1 LRVRKIEIARWRNFE
16 NVSISLA
23 DNTSLVC
30 LVGSNGTGKTH
41 ILELIS
47 ACAHHIGLSAGI
59 NIPRGNP
66 FEDTDHD
73 FSLEVFL
80 ARGVS
85 TALDATFGEAA
96 DHVAWDRTLRVTS
109 RRLANESHS
118 TATVSAGGITD
129 PGRSQRFARLAVERL
144 GQSRDV
150 HLVTLD
156 ADRAYPKKDLP
167 AHEMAQAFE
176 TQWEDWSFTK
186 GRSFMPSRALYD
198 EWIKYCLAKENK
210 AANKFYQEARRAA
223 EENRAAPGFTD
234 AFATYRESLREVM
247 PHLLFAGADQEKKT
261 ILFDTSG
268 MELRFDQL
276 SGGEREIAFL
286 TGQIDRFGLKNGI
299 FLLDEP
305 ELHLNPDLVRSWVT
319 YLSSTVQTGQVW
331 LATHSLEAVEAAGQ
345 SATILLERNSET
357 KKVDKVSS
365 LTEHPVLSAL
375 SRAVGT
381 PAFSITALRF
391 VFIEGE
397 EAIGERERYRRI
409 CATGPDT
416 RFIECGDC
424 KEVERRVNSIR
435 AVSRAATQPIRIT
448 GVIDRDWR
456 GDAELRTFKDQVGV
470 LVLRVHEIENFFLHP
485 GTVNG
490 LAVQNGLTNF
500 NYEERLVAACD
511 ARAGGWI
518 IQSTLSRA
526 DAIEFSQLPAECR
539 ALAHALTWDRIA
551 TDIDGALEPISG
563 MSGFVDE
570 KKAKLKHRLNV
581 FARIYERKRASE
593 NLWKVCEGKE
603 ICKVIARD
611 LGFSD
616 ATALE
621 KAAVTFWNSAP
632 NKVPTEVQQLRGELE
647 AV

>member
-1 LRVRKIEIARWRNFE
+1 MRVRKIEIARWRNFE

-118 TATVSAGGITD
+118 TATVSAG
-129 PGRSQRFARLAVERL
+129 
-144 GQSRDV
+144 
-150 HLVTLD
+150 
-156 ADRAYPKKDLP
+156 
-167 AHEMAQAFE
+167 
-176 TQWEDWSFTK
+176 
-186 GRSFMPSRALYD
+186 
-198 EWIKYCLAKENK
+198 
-210 AANKFYQEARRAA
+210 
-223 EENRAAPGFTD
+223 
-234 AFATYRESLREVM
+234 
-247 PHLLFAGADQEKKT
+247 
-261 ILFDTSG
+261 
-268 MELRFDQL
+268 
-276 SGGEREIAFL
+276 
-286 TGQIDRFGLKNGI
+286 
-299 FLLDEP
+299 
-305 ELHLNPDLVRSWVT
+305 
-319 YLSSTVQTGQVW
+319 
-331 LATHSLEAVEAAGQ
+331 
-345 SATILLERNSET
+345 
-357 KKVDKVSS
+357 
-365 LTEHPVLSAL
+365 
-375 SRAVGT
+375 
-381 PAFSITALRF
+381 
-391 VFIEGE
+391 
-397 EAIGERERYRRI
+397 
-409 CATGPDT
+409 
-416 RFIECGDC
+416 
-424 KEVERRVNSIR
+424 
-435 AVSRAATQPIRIT
+435 
-448 GVIDRDWR
+448 
-456 GDAELRTFKDQVGV
+456 
-470 LVLRVHEIENFFLHP
+470 
-485 GTVNG
+485 
-490 LAVQNGLTNF
+490 
-500 NYEERLVAACD
+500 
-511 ARAGGWI
+511 AGGWI